1 MTGILSTIDDNLKN
15 IFQQAHEIND
25 NGHDQTAADQPEFH
39 LFLIDHLRAA
49 LQQTGGMAELSKT
62 PEGR

>member
-39 LFLIDHLRAA
+39 FFLIDHLRAA
-49 LQQTGGMAELSKT
+49 LQQTG
-62 PEGR
+62 